1 MPTIKAAARAIQRRE
16 RSAGTDLVGDMVSL
30 LAAFTALFH
39 GEDAAR
45 ALVRRVFMNT
55 SLLDESPLFQSK
67 MREACAGGVAE
78 GRAEGLRDAVRLA
91 FEARFGPLGA
101 EMLAALSAA
110 GEAAPRDAITH
121 LASDTVDQLR
131 VRLTAGPS

>member
-1 MPTIKAAARAIQRRE
+1 
-16 RSAGTDLVGDMVSL
+16 
-30 LAAFTALFH
+30 
-39 GEDAAR
+39 
-45 ALVRRVFMNT
+45 MNT

-67 MREACAGGVAE
+67 MREGCAGGVAE